1 MEFGVIPIH
10 AECKPDEGRSLLI
23 APVEC
28 LGSRFP
34 VETSFHQ
41 SPDGLS
47 RDAMTL
53 MCRPQVNSPKK
64 DVVSSSK
71 EYRISPACQ
80 LINDGVEA
88 VLVNLGSME

>member
-1 MEFGVIPIH
+1 VEFGVIPIH

-28 LGSRFP
+28 LDSRFP

-41 SPDGLS
+41 SPDAPFQ
-47 RDAMTL
+47 RCNDADVQAAGEL
-53 MCRPQVNSPKK
+53 AKK
-64 DVVSSSK
+64 DVASSSK

-80 LINDGVEA
+80 LINDDVEA